1 MARLHQILDRIV
13 FYGLLTTIVVTAFPY
28 GSAQPWWTALF
39 ECLVFVLA
47 IVGILDLMI
56 TKDSLPKGA
65 SVAVPLVL
73 MCLFLLFQSLPLFA
87 AGNQVIPDLRL
98 SISADPFNTQQL
110 AMKLL
115 TLILVGVLLLR
126 YAKTEARVRAVVYV
140 VIGVGLASALL
151 GLLRQGSGGPGWF
164 FPLPKPERGFA
175 QFVNRNHFGF
185 LMEMTFGLALGVA
198 IFSQRYRRLVFLAVA
213 AILWL
218 TLIVSNSRG
227 AIFASLCQIM
237 FALILI
243 GPALLNFGGS
253 SNEPSRARRILGG
266 LPVKVLLV
274 IGLVVIFAYGVRWV
288 GGEAVVRNIELT
300 GSAFAEQGGH
310 ELRENVSRRDIWRA
324 TWQLAKAHPLVGSG
338 FGGYWI
344 AITKHHDA
352 SGKLTPQEAHNDYLE
367 AMAGGGII
375 GVALILWFAVRFV
388 KRAVITLRAPN
399 RWSRGVAFG
408 SLAGLF
414 GVMMHSFVDFGL
426 HVPANAL
433 LFTVL
438 LVVAVPEYV
447 RHAAGEQVSRD
458 EHRRLAS
465 ASGSEAQH
473 EQALVYDR
481 TLP

>member
-13 FYGLLTTIVVTAFPY
+13 FYGLLTTIVVTAVPY
-28 GSAQPWWTALF
+28 GSAQLWWTALF
-39 ECLVFVLA
+39 ECVVFVLA

-56 TKDSLPKGA
+56 TKDSLPTGA
-65 SVAVPLVL
+65 SVALPLIL
-73 MCLFLLFQSLPLFA
+73 MCVFLLFQSLPLFA
-87 AGNQVIPDLRL
+87 AGNQVIPDLRV
-98 SISADPFNTQQL
+98 SISADPFSTQQL
-110 AMKLL
+110 AIKLL
-115 TLILVGVLLLR
+115 ALILAGVLLLR
-126 YAKTEARVRAVVYV
+126 YANTESRLRAVVYV
-140 VIGVGLASALL
+140 VIAVGLASALL

-198 IFSQRYRRLVFLAVA
+198 IFSERHRRLIFLVA
-213 AILWL
+213 AGILWL

-227 AIFASLCQIM
+227 AIFASLCQIV
-237 FALILI
+237 FALILV
-243 GPALLNFGGS
+243 GPALLNFRDS
-253 SNEPSRARRILGG
+253 SSEPSRARRILGG

-288 GGEAVVRNIELT
+288 GGEVVVRNIELT
-300 GSAFAEQGGH
+300 SSAFSEQGGH
-310 ELRENVSRRDIWRA
+310 EQHENVSRRDIWRA
-324 TWQLAKAHPLVGSG
+324 TWELAKAHPLVGSG

-367 AMAGGGII
+367 ALAGGGIV
-375 GVALILWFAVRFV
+375 GVALILWFAMRFV
-388 KRAVITLRAPN
+388 KRAVRTLSAPN

-408 SLAGLF
+408 ALAGLF
-414 GVMMHSFVDFGL
+414 GAMMHSFVDFGL

-438 LVVAVPEYV
+438 LVVAAPECVIY
-447 RHAAGEQVSRD
+447 AAGEEVAHDDQ
-458 EHRRLAS
+458 RRLVSGS
-465 ASGSEAQH
+465 ASNTQADH
-473 EQALVYDR
+473 ALV
-481 TLP
+481 